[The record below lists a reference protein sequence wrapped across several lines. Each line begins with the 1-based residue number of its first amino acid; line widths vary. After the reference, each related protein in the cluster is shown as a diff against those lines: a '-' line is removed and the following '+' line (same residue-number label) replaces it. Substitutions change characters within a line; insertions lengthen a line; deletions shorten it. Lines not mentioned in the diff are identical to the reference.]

1 MNTENIIAVVTGAG
15 RKGRL
20 GHAIALALAERG
32 ANILVHYHSSKE
44 GAEEVAQEI
53 EKLGVR
59 AAICQADMSS
69 ASAGEKLI
77 DTAIKE
83 LGAPPQILI
92 NSGAPFPKD
101 SVSDFEDNRD
111 PVIADHNM
119 DGLTD
124 IGYFDYV
131 EGEVIFRMS
140 QYNVF
145 DTTEYTVPLDFALAA
160 SDVKVLTGDFNGDGI
175 PDYMAVRDD
184 GAKEIALS
192 SGLLPDL
199 IVSIIM
205 ASGARQTLLT
215 SLPQNMIIPFYLLQS
230 KRLKR
235 SPVLPEAI
243 HMKRSIATKT
253 VFGTQTKE
261 NFAVLEQ

>member
-101 SVSDFEDNRD
+101 SVSDFEADEFSST
-111 PVIADHNM
+111 VHAIAR
-119 DGLTD
+119 G
-124 IGYFDYV
+124 
-131 EGEVIFRMS
+131 
-140 QYNVF
+140 
-145 DTTEYTVPLDFALAA
+145 PALAMQA
-160 SDVKVLTGDFNGDGI
+160 MVNALPKEKEGVIVNFIDVRVGNRPYPERISYGAAKAALREITFAAAVDLAPRGI
-175 PDYMAVRDD
+175 RVNSISP
-184 GAKEIALS
+184 GAALQAA
-192 SGLLPDL
+192 GMDKKHHEVVMEL
-199 IVSIIM
+199 
-205 ASGARQTLLT
+205 GQR
-215 SLPQNMIIPFYLLQS
+215 
-230 KRLKR
+230 
-235 SPVLPEAI
+235 
-243 HMKRSIATKT
+243 KT
-253 VFGTQTKE
+253 TNHFSVKKCI
-261 NFAVLEQ
+261 L